1 MDPGHETTSGMLSFL
16 FTLFLQNPKAMKK
29 AQEEVDQVLGT
40 ERIEFR
46 HLDKLPYI
54 RSCLREALRLYPTA
68 PAFQV
73 KPISTD
79 DKDFPMYIGKDRY
92 EVRKGDNLTAVLP
105 VLHRDPVVYGEDAME
120 FKPERM
126 SDELFAKLPPNS
138 WKPFGNGA
146 RACIGRAFALQ
157 EGKP

>member
-1 MDPGHETTSGMLSFL
+1 M
-16 FTLFLQNPKAMKK
+16 NRARK
-29 AQEEVDQVLGT
+29 EVDRVLGT
-40 ERIEFR
+40 QKIEYH

-54 RSCLREALRLYPTA
+54 TSCIREALRLYPTA

-73 KPISTD
+73 VPISKD
-79 DKDFPMYIGKDRY
+79 EKDFPMYIGKERY
-92 EVRKGDNLTAVLP
+92 EVRKGEGLVAVLP
-105 VLHRDPVVYGEDAME
+105 KLHRDPAVFGEDAND

-157 EGKP
+157 EGRSQGRF